1 VTFVVKLPI
10 RHPVLVAKQIT
21 STAVLTDDR
30 LVLGVGTSP
39 WPEDYEITDVPWAR
53 RGKRMDEMITV
64 MRGLMAGGF
73 FEFHGEIFDV
83 PSIKMCP
90 TPRRPVPILIGGH
103 HEAALKRAAADGD
116 GWLHGGGDPAD
127 LPGLLDRLAVLRK
140 EHGTEDKPFEVH
152 VISADAYTPDGIHR
166 LEELG
171 VTDVI
176 VGFRWPYGVEQDTE
190 TLQAKIDNLRRFAD
204 DVIAKV
210 R

>member
-1 VTFVVKLPI
+1 
-10 RHPVLVAKQIT
+10 
-21 STAVLTDDR
+21 
-30 LVLGVGTSP
+30 
-39 WPEDYEITDVPWAR
+39 
-53 RGKRMDEMITV
+53 
-64 MRGLMAGGF
+64 
-73 FEFHGEIFDV
+73 
-83 PSIKMCP
+83 MCP
-90 TPRRPVPILIGGH
+90 TPSQPVPILIGGH
-103 HEAALKRAAADGD
+103 HEAALKRAAIDGD

-127 LPGLLDRLAVLRK
+127 LPWLLARLAELRK

-152 VISADAYTPDGIHR
+152 VISLDAYTVDGIHK

-190 TLQAKIDNLRRFAD
+190 TLATKVDNLQRFAD